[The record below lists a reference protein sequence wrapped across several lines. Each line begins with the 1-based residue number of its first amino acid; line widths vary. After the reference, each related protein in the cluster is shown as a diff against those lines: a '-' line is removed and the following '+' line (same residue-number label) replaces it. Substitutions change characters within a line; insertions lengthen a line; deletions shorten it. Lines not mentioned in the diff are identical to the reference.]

1 MPLHLGRHQ
10 VLATDYDDTLA
21 TDGGIAPEVV
31 DGLRRLRAAGKRA
44 VLVTGRQL
52 DDLLR
57 VCPEIS
63 LFERA
68 VAENGAVVFRPATAE
83 TVLLADPPPRTFCD
97 LLRRKGVPFST
108 GRVIVSTHVPHEEQV
123 LEAIRKLGLE
133 LQVIFNKGAVM
144 VLPSGTNKATGLQ
157 VALDELRVSPART
170 IAVGDA
176 ENDHALL
183 RMCGCGAA
191 VANAIP
197 SLKKEADL
205 VTHAK
210 NGRGVLELIER
221 MLAESV

>member
-1 MPLHLGRHQ
+1 MPLHLDRYQ

-21 TDGGIAPEVV
+21 TNGRIAPELVE
-31 DGLRRLRAAGKRA
+31 GLRRLRASGRRA

-52 DDLLR
+52 DDLLQ

-68 VAENGAVVFRPATAE
+68 VAENGAVVFRPAGGEA
-83 TVLLADPPPRTFCD
+83 VRLADPPPRAFCD

-123 LEAIRKLGLE
+123 LDAIRRLGLE

-157 VALDELRVSPART
+157 AALDELHVSPARV

-183 RMCGCGAA
+183 RACGCGAA

-197 SLKKEADL
+197 SLKKESDL
-205 VTHAK
+205 VTNAK
-210 NGRGVLELIER
+210 NGRGVLELIEG
-221 MLAESV
+221 MLAKK